1 MSSNMSATHAADT
14 EYLVRQSMNA
24 GYQWA
29 SALVPPAY
37 IAYII
42 TRRGRGDLS
51 LNRILRTTWIGGL
64 AGAAATGGIAYL
76 RYAYSNEQS
85 VRAKRV
91 ETAYNVDNL
100 RRNDHST
107 IGGILGAI
115 LTPALF
121 WKRANIAN
129 LILGGAGLGS
139 AAGLLAHYARTV
151 SGDPPVDLEII
162 IASSPE

>member
-1 MSSNMSATHAADT
+1 MSATHAADT

-51 LNRILRTTWIGGL
+51 LNRVLRATWIGGL
-64 AGAAATGGIAYL
+64 AGRFQDLIERRDLGVIVYAGAAATGGIAYL
-76 RYAYSNEQS
+76 RYAYSSEQS

-91 ETAYNVDNL
+91 ETAYNVCEFC
-100 RRNDHST
+100 SFS
-107 IGGILGAI
+107 
-115 LTPALF
+115 LT
-121 WKRANIAN
+121 
-129 LILGGAGLGS
+129 
-139 AAGLLAHYARTV
+139 
-151 SGDPPVDLEII
+151 
-162 IASSPE
+162 